1 MKKKSARDEVVSKIL
16 EGLQQAV
23 AIQRGELKPARV
35 RRLEAL
41 NVLTARQ
48 KLKVS
53 RPVFAS
59 ILGVS
64 ERTVES
70 WEQGLRKPSGAAR
83 ALLKVVVNEPEA
95 VLRAFKS

>member
-1 MKKKSARDEVVSKIL
+1 MKKKAARDEVVSKIL
-16 EGLQQAV
+16 ESLQQAV

-35 RRLEAL
+35 TRLEAP
-41 NVLTARQ
+41 NVIEARRQ
-48 KLKVS
+48 LKVS
-53 RPVFAS
+53 RPTFAAM
-59 ILGVS
+59 LGVS

-83 ALLKVVVNEPEA
+83 ALLKVVVKEPEA

>member
-48 KLKVS
+48 K
-53 RPVFAS
+53 
-59 ILGVS
+59 
-64 ERTVES
+64 
-70 WEQGLRKPSGAAR
+70 
-83 ALLKVVVNEPEA
+83 
-95 VLRAFKS
+95 